1 MTVMPGCLEVTER
14 YCKEVSSLSLPDT
27 AWYLAAQELGTW
39 PLLWRGQT
47 KEALTRAE
55 AAGALRQRLGG
66 YPFIGNDIPVQLC
79 ILYLARGELEA
90 AGRAVDALIQRIEK
104 TGRSK
109 RMLQLH
115 AAGRTLALLGRQ
127 EEAVSMQQR
136 LAALNDDSLFIRYLR
151 YHLDGLLALLGGRE
165 AEAAAALDKAVS
177 LEVQL
182 PMARVAGSARL
193 LQARLLLG
201 QGQYNAAFAAASP
214 VLTEWNNNATL
225 GFALLADRKLY
236 LCLDWLPGEII

>member
-1 MTVMPGCLEVTER
+1 M
-14 YCKEVSSLSLPDT
+14 
-27 AWYLAAQELGTW
+27 
-39 PLLWRGQT
+39 
-47 KEALTRAE
+47 
-55 AAGALRQRLGG
+55 
-66 YPFIGNDIPVQLC
+66 
-79 ILYLARGELEA
+79 
-90 AGRAVDALIQRIEK
+90 
-104 TGRSK
+104 
-109 RMLQLH
+109 
-115 AAGRTLALLGRQ
+115 LLGRQ